1 MCVQRKIRIMRHCV
15 CSKKDKNYC
24 VCSDI
29 VCVQRKIRI
38 MRHCVCSKKDKNYE
52 TLCVFKER

>member
-1 MCVQRKIRIMRHCV
+1 MCVQRKIRM
-15 CSKKDKNYC
+15 
-24 VCSDI
+24 SDI

-52 TLCVFKER
+52 TLCMFKEG

>member
-1 MCVQRKIRIMRHCV
+1 M
-15 CSKKDKNYC
+15 CSKNDKNYE
-24 VCSDI
+24 DI

-38 MRHCVCSKKDKNYE
+38 TRHCVCVQKKIRITRHCVCSKKDKNYE

>member
-15 CSKKDKNYC
+15 CSKKDKEL
-24 VCSDI
+24 SDI

-38 MRHCVCSKKDKNYE
+38 IRH
-52 TLCVFKER
+52 CVFKER

>member
-15 CSKKDKNYC
+15 CSKKDKYYQTLC
-24 VCSDI
+24 R
-29 VCVQRKIRI
+29 VQRKIRI
-38 MRHCVCSKKDKNYE
+38 IRHCVCSKKDKNYE